1 MSAVTAGYEQYLKN
15 LPVIPA
21 VAAKILSMAEEKLEI
36 SFKKLEDLI
45 KTDPGLTAK
54 ILKIAN
60 SALYA
65 RQREIK
71 SLQTAITLLGFKNI
85 KSLVILITASNT
97 FSRLAAEKFYTFFWR
112 HSLLSAFFARHIA
125 LRSGKKEL
133 SEECF
138 IAGLLH
144 DIGQVAFFHTDPE
157 RYRQVVAQ
165 LLEGKPGSEGLEEM
179 LFGFTHR
186 TFGAVLLQK
195 WSFPEVYV
203 DAARE
208 HKSLNVT
215 SPYKTVVLIV
225 TAAAL
230 FAELSRI
237 GSLDEESQSLLTQ
250 ILPRIGLASADS
262 EYYRVQFLADLHNDP
277 LYRECGSLFGL

>member
-1 MSAVTAGYEQYLKN
+1 MMTGYEQYLKN

-21 VAAKILSMAEEKLEI
+21 VAAKILSMTEEKLDI
-36 SFKKLEDLI
+36 SFKKLEDII

-85 KSLVILITASNT
+85 KSLVILVTASGA
-97 FSRLAAEKFYTFFWR
+97 FSRLAKEKFYAFFWR

-125 LRSGKKEL
+125 LRTGKKEI

-144 DIGQVAFFHTDPE
+144 DIGQVAFFHTDRE
-157 RYRQVVAQ
+157 RYAQVVAQ
-165 LLEGKPGSEGLEEM
+165 LLTGNSAVEGLEEM

-186 TFGAVLLQK
+186 TFGAALLQK
-195 WSFPEVYV
+195 WSFPDVYV

-208 HKSLNVT
+208 HQSLNVT
-215 SPYKTVVLIV
+215 SPYKNLVLIV

-230 FAELSRI
+230 FAETSR
-237 GSLDEESQSLLTQ
+237 GGDLDSDQRELLGQ
-250 ILPRIGLASADS
+250 ILPRIGLAAADS
-262 EYYRVQFLADLHNDP
+262 DYYREQFLSDLQNDA
-277 LYRECGSLFGL
+277 LFRECGALFGL

>member
-1 MSAVTAGYEQYLKN
+1 MTGYEQYLKN

-21 VAAKILSMAEEKLEI
+21 VAAKILSMTEEKLDI
-36 SFKKLEDLI
+36 SFKKLEEI
-45 KTDPGLTAK
+45 VKTDPGLTAK

-85 KSLVILITASNT
+85 KSLVILITASGA
-97 FSRLAAEKFYTFFWR
+97 FGRLAKEKFYSFFWR

-125 LRSGKKEL
+125 LRAGKKEI

-144 DIGQVAFFHTDPE
+144 DIGQVAFFHTDRE
-157 RYRQVVAQ
+157 RYAQVVAQ
-165 LLEGKPGSEGLEEM
+165 LLAGTSGIEGLEEM

-186 TFGAVLLQK
+186 TFGAALLQK
-195 WSFPEVYV
+195 WSFPDVYV

-208 HKSLNVT
+208 HQSLNVT
-215 SPYKTVVLIV
+215 SPYKNLVLIV
-225 TAAAL
+225 TAAAM
-230 FAELSRI
+230 FAETSRV
-237 GSLDEESQSLLTQ
+237 GNLDSDQRELLGQ
-250 ILPRIGLASADS
+250 ILPRIGLAAADS
-262 EYYRVQFLADLHNDP
+262 NYYREQFLADLQNDA
-277 LYRECGSLFGL
+277 LFRECGALFGL

>member
-1 MSAVTAGYEQYLKN
+1 MMTGYEQYLKN

-21 VAAKILSMAEEKLEI
+21 VAAKILSMTEEKLDI
-36 SFKKLEDLI
+36 SFRKLEEII

-85 KSLVILITASNT
+85 KSLVILITASGT
-97 FSRLAAEKFYTFFWR
+97 FSRLAREKFYTFFWK
-112 HSLLSAFFARHIA
+112 HSLLTAFYARHIA
-125 LRSGKKEL
+125 LRSGKKEM
-133 SEECF
+133 SEDCF

-157 RYRQVVAQ
+157 RYRQVVTH
-165 LLEGKPGSEGLEEM
+165 LLAGKTGVEGLEEM

-186 TFGAVLLQK
+186 TFGAALLQK
-195 WSFPEVYV
+195 WSFPDVYV

-208 HKSLNVT
+208 HETLNVT
-215 SPYKTVVLIV
+215 TPYKNLVLIV
-225 TAAAL
+225 TAAAI

-237 GSLDEESQSLLTQ
+237 GSLEPDQQELLNLV
-250 ILPRIGLASADS
+250 LPRIGLNAADS
-262 EYYRVQFLADLHNDP
+262 EYYRQQFLADLESDA
-277 LYRECGSLFGL
+277 LFRESGALFGL